1 MTLLDDTDQ
10 QTLWADEV
18 KERLYIWAAWTR
30 GHQIVRGSQHV
41 LAAMVQRAA
50 GEIPGAD
57 SSVGYDFTPEI
68 EVVDKAIA
76 RLKME
81 AQQQDQRRK
90 KYMKAAKRV
99 LMSVYLGQ
107 RSTRELAEK
116 MDVSEDHV
124 KALLWYAES
133 FVGRTIP
140 IVEKE
145 LKERAAGST
154 IHSV

>member
-1 MTLLDDTDQ
+1 MTQDKQ
-10 QTLWADEV
+10 GLWSDEV
-18 KERLYIWAAWTR
+18 KEKLHVWAAWTR
-30 GHQIVRGSQHV
+30 GNQLVRGSQHV

-50 GEIPGAD
+50 GEVPGSD
-57 SSVGYDFTPEI
+57 CSVGYDFTFEI
-68 EVVDKAIA
+68 EVVDKSIA

-81 AQQQDQRRK
+81 AEQQDQRRK

-107 RSTRELAEK
+107 RSTVELAEK

-133 FVGRTIP
+133 FVGRAIP
-140 IVEKE
+140 VIEKQ
-145 LKERAAGST
+145 LKVREAGSS
-154 IHSV
+154 IRSV